1 MNTNH
6 QYTPGMARRN
16 WPAAL
21 AIALALY
28 AIVAGPDLLN
38 HDSESEASATPGQAK
53 VLAPDFT
60 LSTPD
65 GKKITLSKLRG
76 SWVFVNFWATWCGPC
91 VVEMPSLNN
100 FYRMMKKENL
110 KVLAVSIDT
119 TGPDAVRE
127 FAASKGL
134 DFPVLLDGKGE
145 VAASYGVT
153 GIPFT
158 VVVSPE
164 GYVEAKADGARE
176 WDDPEMIQFFR
187 DLMKGTVQKTVR
199 AD

>member
-1 MNTNH
+1 MI
-6 QYTPGMARRN
+6 RRSG
-16 WPAAL
+16 PAAL

-28 AIVAGPDLLN
+28 AIAAGPDLMN
-38 HDSESEASATPGQAK
+38 HEAQSEAAATQGQAK

-65 GKKITLSKLRG
+65 GKKITLSTLRG

-119 TGPDAVRE
+119 TGPDAVRD
-127 FAASKGL
+127 FAKRQGL
-134 DFPVLLDGKGE
+134 DFPVLLDDKGA

-153 GIPFT
+153 SIPFT

-187 DLMKGTVQKTVR
+187 DLMKGGAPRAVR